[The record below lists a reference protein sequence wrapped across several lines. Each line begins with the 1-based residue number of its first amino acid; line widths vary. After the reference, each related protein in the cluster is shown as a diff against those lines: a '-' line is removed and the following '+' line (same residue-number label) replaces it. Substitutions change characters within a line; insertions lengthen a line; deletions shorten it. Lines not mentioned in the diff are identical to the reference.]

1 MRTRLLLPALL
12 ATAGLFGGSAA
23 MAATA
28 TTVPAK
34 TAAVTATATKAPTAV
49 KSTAA
54 KSSAAKSTSAKS
66 TSAMAKID
74 VNKASST
81 TLRKLPGV
89 GPKLAQEIISGRP
102 YKDASMLQKR
112 LDKYLSTTAAA
123 KLETHFS
130 Y

>member
-12 ATAGLFGGSAA
+12 ATTVLFGGSAA

-28 TTVPAK
+28 TTIPATTATTAVK
-34 TAAVTATATKAPTAV
+34 ATAAKKATTVVKSTGKSTA

-54 KSSAAKSTSAKS
+54 
-66 TSAMAKID
+66 MAKLD
-74 VNKASST
+74 VNKAST
-81 TLRKLPGV
+81 TALRRLPGV

-102 YKDASMLQKR
+102 YKDATMLQKR
-112 LDKYLSTTAAA
+112 LDKYLSHTAAA